1 MDEVERRLFMGIKIT
16 SKLQHELDHCV
27 SGTEC
32 YFKEEN
38 PEYLQFLTLG
48 EEKFIGRFLRDGFP
62 VSEIDNVSR
71 NVRSLVSLITRGQR
85 IAEDTVHIFADCKV
99 RDIVGVR
106 SALPRQKISS
116 TK

>member
-1 MDEVERRLFMGIKIT
+1 MDEVERRLFMGIKV
-16 SKLQHELDHCV
+16 SPKLQAELDHCV

-32 YFKEEN
+32 YFKEDK

-85 IAEDTVHIFADCKV
+85 IAEDTVHIYADCKV
-99 RDIVGVR
+99 RDIVRVR
-106 SALPRQKISS
+106 PALPR
-116 TK
+116 